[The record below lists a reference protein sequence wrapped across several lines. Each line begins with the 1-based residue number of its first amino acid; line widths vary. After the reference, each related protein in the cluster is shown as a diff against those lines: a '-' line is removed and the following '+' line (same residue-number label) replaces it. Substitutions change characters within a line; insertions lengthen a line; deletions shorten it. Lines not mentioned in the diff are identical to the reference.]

1 MILRVLGLAALAAA
15 LCGAGV
21 AAQPGRAPAAAA
33 PARGFANPTA
43 LRASELLGRRVPGVA
58 PRILFE
64 WDQVDGARGYVLQ
77 GRWVDPSTWALH
89 AREFRVDARNARR
102 WAADG
107 VAFDVSLPPGAHSWT
122 VVAVFGPE
130 DIGDF
135 AHPTHVSFDL
145 EASHD

>member
-1 MILRVLGLAALAAA
+1 MIARVVFLGLLAAA
-15 LCGAGV
+15 TARSGF
-21 AAQPGRAPAAAA
+21 AQQVRQPVRADALP
-33 PARGFANPTA
+33 PFANPAA
-43 LRASELLGRRVPGVA
+43 LRASELLARRAPGVA
-58 PRILFE
+58 PRVLFE
-64 WDQVDGARGYVLQ
+64 WDQVSGARAYLLQ
-77 GRWVDPSTWALH
+77 GQWVDPSTWALH
-89 AREFRVDARNARR
+89 AREYRVEAGNARR

-135 AHPTHVSFDL
+135 AHPTHIAFDL